1 MTAAAVPIRVTPL
14 VRHGA
19 VALKLENLQTTGSFK
34 LRGAARKL
42 ASLTSAERAAG
53 VVTASAG
60 NHGAGVALVGR
71 ALGIAAT
78 VYVPEHTPANKRQR
92 IAELGAE
99 VIVAGDGY
107 DESERLA
114 IAAAARDART
124 YVSAY
129 EDDHVRAGN
138 GGDLGRELCGQDAAI
153 ARVIAPVGGGGLISG
168 LAAELCPRGIE
179 VIGAQPERNC
189 AMAASLRAGRWLADY
204 RGEPT
209 LAEGCE
215 GGVGPRCYEIASRWV
230 GPIALVSELAIRRAI
245 AHLYRE
251 AGQIAEGAGAVAMAA
266 VLEGVVAPAA
276 SGTTVVVITGGNIEP
291 SLLDE
296 ILAGSV

>member
-1 MTAAAVPIRVTPL
+1 
-14 VRHGA
+14 
-19 VALKLENLQTTGSFK
+19 
-34 LRGAARKL
+34 
-42 ASLTSAERAAG
+42 
-53 VVTASAG
+53 
-60 NHGAGVALVGR
+60 
-71 ALGIAAT
+71 
-78 VYVPEHTPANKRQR
+78 
-92 IAELGAE
+92 

-114 IAAAARDART
+114 IAAAARDRRT

-138 GGDLGRELCGQDAAI
+138 GGDLGRELLAQDPEI
-153 ARVIAPVGGGGLISG
+153 ARVVVPVGGGGLVSG

-230 GPIALVSELAIRRAI
+230 GPIALVSEAAIRRAI
-245 AHLYRE
+245 AYLYRE
-251 AGQIAEGAGAVAMAA
+251 AGQIAEGAGAVGMAA
-266 VLEGVVAPAA
+266 VLEGIVAPA

-296 ILAGSV
+296 ILAP